1 MESLQIKLQKCDTS
15 GSCANIPQLSKL
27 ENQVQH
33 RDNGDDEESRWNTL
47 YNTLWL
53 QKVKS
58 AKNCVKSFHLI
69 NLLV

>member
-33 RDNGDDEESRWNTL
+33 RDNGDDEESR
-47 YNTLWL
+47 
-53 QKVKS
+53 
-58 AKNCVKSFHLI
+58 
-69 NLLV
+69 